1 MAIIIPPIIDDS
13 IVEVTEVKRIENLA
27 QPIKQYTAE
36 GVAVNLNVYTG
47 KPVIMHNDMCIGTGN
62 YQIPVSHVYR
72 DDLVGISAPVN
83 IGFGDGWKLNL
94 HQYVYP
100 YQASYNYPRFSSTQ
114 DYVYI
119 DDVGYKHRFVKY
131 KTEDGFNVYYD
142 ADGTGLR
149 LKLLADNECEV
160 YNDVTRLHFDA
171 SGRLDKIISPFS
183 NSLNKI
189 ITYDASG
196 NIDKVYA
203 QGKASRKL
211 TFTHDANNRLTEL
224 KCDEHANKL
233 VYSYNNLSKLTSVD
247 LVNGNTSKNI
257 ATYVYNNIGKITLA
271 YDAQKK
277 QGVKLE
283 YDVENQVST
292 VTTGFIDTETL
303 DISALLHSDSYTYAT
318 GKNNTEVTNEKSITL
333 VYNFDLNGRVCGT
346 LEKETSGGL
355 TNYRTLQKVNG
366 WQLSETASSVDTE
379 QINGKKVASPS
390 ETVLNVSDFIRDLGT
405 DKYRYTDRFTL
416 SFWLKAL
423 QDCTTPATA
432 QLTVTTTDGV
442 YNVTHTIKMRD
453 LRKDAWRQVTIPVCF
468 DKANENGVYP
478 TLDVIAGRKSTMTG
492 MSLSVIGAG
501 TVQISDVRITPGA
514 PAKIMVS
521 GLEYKDQP
529 IVYREHAGGPYTV
542 LENDFVT
549 ESDLLTT
556 YKNRFFRDDLDY
568 FDFVYCNGTKVK
580 RVVNAAFQK
589 PNGDQSYFLVSNL
602 GTTNFCIQSKTRT
615 EENKWLVNETSYVIH
630 DDTVCPYY
638 EQKTSV
644 GQVDNLTDS
653 LSTDA
658 SHKYI
663 YVDTKGKLLWQKD
676 EYGVITKNNYNSYGN
691 LTSVERYNE
700 AEPNGEKIE
709 TTYTYDSTGELLT
722 SISENGVTQWLSYVD
737 APFVQ
742 LEKVTTEDSPT
753 TKYTYSADL
762 TQLTKVVGMEKIP
775 AIVKPGMDAMVG
787 GTIDVERLRNNLT
800 YNGESGRLNTVTDQA
815 GRQYNFGYN
824 YFGELTTYWRDTTKL
839 EENII
844 SRSSSNDVITE
855 KRYRSTTPD
864 IISTTL
870 DKYGRVTGVKENSV
884 EKIEFEYQTV
894 AESPTCAQV
903 NKITDNYANK
913 TYNYDYDNVSGNLT
927 SYTIADSATSEDFK
941 IAQQTTDK
949 QTKTTYTLGNQD
961 IGSTTVYYTPEENG
975 DQIRI
980 SPRITEVYSGK
991 TSNGYDTVFIDTV
1004 YTYDKLGRVSEI
1016 ARSIDSSNISNN
1028 ITTIEYKD
1036 NDIKPETKTDV
1047 TYTEI
1052 GHNACSGFGFD
1063 EVVAYNE
1070 NGNIYQTCH
1079 KKFDV
1084 EKNNNEELVK
1094 SNVVIQKTA
1103 TYIYDSLDRLI
1114 EERNSAL
1121 GDYKYDY
1128 NTYGNLTTIQKKNAS
1143 GTYGVIKSFAYE
1155 DGRKKSINTVDEI
1168 DYDRYG
1174 NVISIGTEST
1184 YTYNPRGLLQT
1195 AQHVKDGI
1203 TYTSSNTYNHQ
1214 GVRCAKTVTA
1224 TGGETISKTYLLDG
1238 NRIIGENWS
1247 DGTKLQYLYD
1257 AQGVCA
1263 IVYNGGRYNLCRGVD
1278 GSVLRI
1284 MAGNR
1289 VICEY
1294 DYDAWGNCE
1303 VHNRDIDD
1311 FYDDEPFIVQ
1321 NNPFRWKG
1329 YYYDIETEL
1338 YYCNYRYYSPLLC
1351 SWISPDSLDY
1361 LDPETVGGI
1370 DLYCYCNNNPV
1381 MYVDPSGHDWDWNT
1395 FWSGLFMV
1403 GTAIA
1408 AIALS
1413 VTTFGAGIPLAMS
1426 IVAGVTLGA
1435 GVLTGING
1443 VATMIEAGTQ
1453 YNFMRDGVFNGLGW
1467 SDSAYYIYAG
1477 VAEGVAIAGSMILGF
1492 YHTTGQ
1498 YKAAKASQQYL
1509 GKGYTK
1515 AEKNR
1520 WISKDG
1526 YRQVRWDTT
1535 QHIYNGKPSPFH
1547 FNWYEYKYPIAKG
1560 VRNELVRDVHVC
1572 LRWFSYYI

>member
-1 MAIIIPPIIDDS
+1 MAIIIPPIIDDG

-47 KPVIMHNDMCIGTGN
+47 TPIIMHNDMCIGTGN
-62 YQIPVSHVYR
+62 YKFPITHVYR
-72 DDLVGISAPVN
+72 DDLVNKSYNLNGEIK
-83 IGFGDGWKLNL
+83 IGFGDGWKLNI

-100 YQASYNYPRFSSTQ
+100 YQTSYNYAGFSSG

-131 KTEDGFNVYYD
+131 KQENNVDVYYD
-142 ADGTGLR
+142 TDGTGLR
-149 LKLLADNECEV
+149 LKETQSGYEV
-160 YNDVTRLHFDA
+160 YNDVSKLYFDA
-171 SGRLDKIISPFS
+171 SGRLDKIISPF
-183 NSLNKI
+183 NESLNKI
-189 ITYDASG
+189 IVYENNKLTAAYVAGKTSRQLQFTYAGNLLDEIKCAGHANTLKFTYDTTS
-196 NIDKVYA
+196 
-203 QGKASRKL
+203 L
-211 TFTHDANNRLTEL
+211 
-224 KCDEHANKL
+224 
-233 VYSYNNLSKLTSVD
+233 KLTSVD
-247 LVNGNTSKNI
+247 LVNGDTSKNI
-257 ATYVYNNIGKITLA
+257 ATYVYSGDKIALA
-271 YDAQKK
+271 YDSRKN
-277 QGVKLE
+277 QGVKLS
-283 YDVENQVST
+283 YDTSSRVLSVNKGAINDSKTDVGTQLSC
-292 VTTGFIDTETL
+292 
-303 DISALLHSDSYTYAT
+303 DSYTYAT
-318 GKNNTEVTNEKSITL
+318 GANKTEVTNEKSITL
-333 VYNFDLNGRVCGT
+333 AYNFDLKGRACGT
-346 LEKETSGGL
+346 LEKETSGEL

-501 TVQISDVRITPGA
+501 MVQISDVRITPGA

-529 IVYREHAGGPYTV
+529 VVYREHAGGPYTV

-589 PNGDQSYFLVSNL
+589 PNGDQAYFLVSNL

-737 APFVQ
+737 APFIQ
-742 LEKVTTEDSPT
+742 LAKVTTEDSPT

-800 YNGESGRLNTVTDQA
+800 YDGESGRLYLASDQG
-815 GRQYNFGYN
+815 GRSYTFDYNE
-824 YFGELTTYWRDTTKL
+824 FGELTTYWRDTTKL

-864 IISTTL
+864 IISTTS

-949 QTKTTYTLGNQD
+949 QTKTTYTLGNQE

-991 TSNGYDTVFIDTV
+991 TLNGYDTVFIDTV

-1016 ARSIDSSNISNN
+1016 ARSIDSSNLSNN

-1036 NDIKPETKTDV
+1036 NDIRPETKTDV

-1063 EVVAYNE
+1063 EVVTYNE

-1128 NTYGNLTTIQKKNAS
+1128 NTYGNLTTIQKENAS
-1143 GTYGVIKSFAYE
+1143 GTYDTVKTFAYE
-1155 DGRKKSINTVDEI
+1155 NGRKKSINTVD
-1168 DYDRYG
+1168 
-1174 NVISIGTEST
+1174 
-1184 YTYNPRGLLQT
+1184 
-1195 AQHVKDGI
+1195 
-1203 TYTSSNTYNHQ
+1203 
-1214 GVRCAKTVTA
+1214 
-1224 TGGETISKTYLLDG
+1224 
-1238 NRIIGENWS
+1238 
-1247 DGTKLQYLYD
+1247 
-1257 AQGVCA
+1257 
-1263 IVYNGGRYNLCRGVD
+1263 
-1278 GSVLRI
+1278 
-1284 MAGNR
+1284 
-1289 VICEY
+1289 
-1294 DYDAWGNCE
+1294 
-1303 VHNRDIDD
+1303 
-1311 FYDDEPFIVQ
+1311 
-1321 NNPFRWKG
+1321 
-1329 YYYDIETEL
+1329 
-1338 YYCNYRYYSPLLC
+1338 
-1351 SWISPDSLDY
+1351 
-1361 LDPETVGGI
+1361 
-1370 DLYCYCNNNPV
+1370 
-1381 MYVDPSGHDWDWNT
+1381 
-1395 FWSGLFMV
+1395 
-1403 GTAIA
+1403 
-1408 AIALS
+1408 
-1413 VTTFGAGIPLAMS
+1413 
-1426 IVAGVTLGA
+1426 
-1435 GVLTGING
+1435 
-1443 VATMIEAGTQ
+1443 
-1453 YNFMRDGVFNGLGW
+1453 
-1467 SDSAYYIYAG
+1467 
-1477 VAEGVAIAGSMILGF
+1477 
-1492 YHTTGQ
+1492 
-1498 YKAAKASQQYL
+1498 
-1509 GKGYTK
+1509 
-1515 AEKNR
+1515 
-1520 WISKDG
+1520 
-1526 YRQVRWDTT
+1526 
-1535 QHIYNGKPSPFH
+1535 
-1547 FNWYEYKYPIAKG
+1547 
-1560 VRNELVRDVHVC
+1560 
-1572 LRWFSYYI
+1572 